1 LPLLGALAWSIRQ
14 LARYQAAVE
23 GGASADDAARQAGVF
38 QPYRA
43 RELATK
49 ARAVRPKEV
58 ERWMLVL
65 AETDLAL
72 KSSRRG
78 ADAILE
84 EMLTRLCRGETR
96 AARAASH

>member
-1 LPLLGALAWSIRQ
+1 MRHAGP
-14 LARYQAAVE
+14 
-23 GGASADDAARQAGVF
+23 GVF

-49 ARAVRPKEV
+49 ARAVRSKEV

-72 KSSRRG
+72 KSSRRA

-84 EMLTRLCRGETR
+84 DMLTRLCRAETR
-96 AARAASH
+96 AARAAS